1 MFSAFAQ
8 VGRQLGVLAAQV
20 HLSIAGSLGCLFSHR
35 LGVILFFLTI
45 ESLVNKESPQPP
57 GYGLLSLLVDKNHW
71 LIDIGE

>member
-1 MFSAFAQ
+1 MPVFTSTGGDPF
-8 VGRQLGVLAAQV
+8 
-20 HLSIAGSLGCLFSHR
+20 
-35 LGVILFFLTI
+35 FFLTI